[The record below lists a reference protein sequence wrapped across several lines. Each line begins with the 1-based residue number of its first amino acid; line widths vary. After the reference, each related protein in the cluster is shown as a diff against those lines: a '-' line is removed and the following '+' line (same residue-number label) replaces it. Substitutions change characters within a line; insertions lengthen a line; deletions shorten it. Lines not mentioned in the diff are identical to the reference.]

1 MLRFTVLSGART
13 GARFEVGKPVARLGR
28 APDNDVVFDANV
40 DLDASAH
47 HAEVRGE
54 GVQWILVDLNSRNGV
69 FLPNANMQRVTRHP
83 LPAEEVIQ
91 LGPQGPRVGIEVL
104 APPHTTL
111 MSPQPAVQPP
121 IAPAIA
127 SAKTAY
133 AGPPAPGAGAGHTQL
148 AEPNPAPYVSEAVV
162 TQPQGAPPP
171 VPNIEPPGPRAP
183 PGPGGGGGSPMG
195 QQTLLAHVNAL
206 VGQQRHGKS
215 TLEIKALVDQNVQK
229 ATGKMRAIIGV
240 LIALVAL
247 AGIAIVFLAFRKE
260 DPETLR
266 KELEKLSMNDP
277 RRKEIEQK
285 LGEKTPE
292 NADVGRN
299 IYEANKGAL
308 FMLVAHKGKN
318 YEKGGFCTAFAIKPR
333 VLASNAHC
341 VRAAEDFEDQGA
353 EIYAHLNE
361 SSKKGK
367 PKTLKVGRHKGHPA
381 YRHNAQNITPDVGLF
396 TLEDEDAGST
406 VTIAP
411 EGELK
416 RLGTGDALYVLGFPG
431 RTMDEDSPVA
441 VFMFSHVGR
450 ITDEFGQRADKFK
463 DAWLVQHEGQTT
475 PGTSGSPIFNGEGH
489 VVAINAGGLLEQNQQ
504 AVYKYAMR
512 IDLLEA
518 IDLSSS
524 SGDDDDDDAPKKKK
538 KTPSSGDDDDDD
550 APKKKNKKKP
560 TSDDDNDP

>member
-13 GARFEVGKPVARLGR
+13 GARFEVGKPVVRLGR
-28 APDNDVVFDANV
+28 APDNDVVFDPNV

-47 HAEVRGE
+47 HAEVRAE
-54 GVQWILVDLNSRNGV
+54 GALWVLVDLNSRNGV
-69 FLPNANMQRVTRHP
+69 FLPNANMQRIARHP
-83 LPAEEVIQ
+83 LPVAEVIQ
-91 LGPQGPRVGIEVL
+91 LGPQGPRIGIEVL
-104 APPHTTL
+104 APPPTTL
-111 MSPQPAVQPP
+111 VSPQP
-121 IAPAIA
+121 
-127 SAKTAY
+127 
-133 AGPPAPGAGAGHTQL
+133 GPPGGATQL
-148 AEPNPAPYVSEAVV
+148 AEPMPPPQAAAPGV

-171 VPNIEPPGPRAP
+171 VPMMPPPGPPAQAAAGGA
-183 PGPGGGGGSPMG
+183 GPGKMG

-206 VGQQRHGKS
+206 VGQKRGKS

-240 LIALVAL
+240 LIALVVL
-247 AGIAIVFLAFRKE
+247 AGVAIVFLAFRTE

-266 KELEKLSMNDP
+266 KELEQLSMNDP

-292 NADVGRN
+292 NQDVGRN
-299 IYEANKGAL
+299 IYEGNKNAL

-361 SSKKGK
+361 SAKKGK
-367 PKTLKVGRHKGHPA
+367 PRMLKVGRHKGHPA

-396 TLEDEDAGST
+396 TLEDDDAVAT

-411 EGELK
+411 QDELK

-450 ITDEFGQRADKFK
+450 ITDEFGQKPDKFK

-475 PGTSGSPIFNGEGH
+475 PGTSGSPIFNGDGH

-518 IDLSSS
+518 IDLSSA
-524 SGDDDDDDAPKKKK
+524 GGDDDDAPKKKKPAAGDDDDDDDDAPKKKK
-538 KTPSSGDDDDDD
+538 TKKPDSEGDDDD
-550 APKKKNKKKP
+550 P
-560 TSDDDNDP
+560 

>member
-13 GARFEVGKPVARLGR
+13 GARFELVKPVVRLGR
-28 APDNDVVFDANV
+28 APDNDVVFDPNV

-47 HAEVRGE
+47 HAEIRAE
-54 GVQWILVDLNSRNGV
+54 GAVWMVVDLASRNGV
-69 FLPNANMQRVTRHP
+69 FLPNANMQRISRHP
-83 LPAEEVIQ
+83 LPAQEVIQ

-104 APPHTTL
+104 APPQQTTL
-111 MSPQPAVQPP
+111 
-121 IAPAIA
+121 A
-127 SAKTAY
+127 S
-133 AGPPAPGAGAGHTQL
+133 PGAQLPQNVAAGGPGQTQL
-148 AEPNPAPYVSEAVV
+148 VDPA
-162 TQPQGAPPP
+162 APPP
-171 VPNIEPPGPRAP
+171 VPNIEPPGPPAP
-183 PGPGGGGGSPMG
+183 AAPAGKMG

-206 VGQQRHGKS
+206 VGQQKRGKS

-240 LIALVAL
+240 LIALVVL
-247 AGIAIVFLAFRKE
+247 AGAAIVFLAFRQE

-285 LGEKTPE
+285 LGEKSPE
-292 NADVGRN
+292 NPDIGHD
-299 IYEANKGAL
+299 IYEQNKNAL

-318 YEKGGFCTAFAIKPR
+318 YERGGFCTAFAIKPR

-361 SSKKGK
+361 SAKKGK
-367 PKTLKVGRHKGHPA
+367 PKMLKVGRHKGHPA

-396 TLEDEDAGST
+396 TLEDEDAGAT
-406 VTIAP
+406 VTLAP
-411 EGELK
+411 EDQLK

-450 ITDEFGQRADKFK
+450 ITDEFGQKPDKFK

-475 PGTSGSPIFNGEGH
+475 PGTSGSPIFNGEGR

-512 IDLLEA
+512 IDLLDG

-524 SGDDDDDDAPKKKK
+524 SGDDDDDDGESPKKKK
-538 KTPSSGDDDDDD
+538 KSDDDDDD
-550 APKKKNKKKP
+550 SESPKKKKKS
-560 TSDDDNDP
+560 SDDDDD